1 MKTLLK
7 YFNKYIEEGT
17 YGWSGLKVQ
26 GNGSGGTY
34 LQYYKIGNG
43 SKKLFVNFAIHG
55 FEDSYDY
62 DGA

>member
-1 MKTLLK
+1 MELYYNERNIKQKFSIIK

-34 LQYYKIGNG
+34 LQYYKNW
-43 SKKLFVNFAIHG
+43 KWK
-55 FEDSYDY
+55 
-62 DGA
+62 